1 MAQFL
6 WKSKT
11 AAQTQNLRIFGNF
24 QKGNLPR
31 NLPWSFPRTVLV
43 LEPKSFLL
51 MSFWWNNLNN
61 KNIFFY
67 FCRGPWKLRKWPKN
81 LKTCCFGMFPKEFWK
96 VYYRYSESWLKVF
109 EEFAINFHMQHY
121 IQEVSFHW
129 KLTYFRNCWTNAI
142 FMAFPKFQS
151 SSNSVHCCIWYS
163 KY

>member
-96 VYYRYSESWLKVF
+96 IYYRYSESWVESVWRICHQLSHATLYSGGKFSLKIDLF
-109 EEFAINFHMQHY
+109 
-121 IQEVSFHW
+121 
-129 KLTYFRNCWTNAI
+129 
-142 FMAFPKFQS
+142 
-151 SSNSVHCCIWYS
+151 
-163 KY
+163 